1 MPPHGPSGH
10 PCDHDPAG
18 AGAHEG
24 LGEAGGDGG
33 LGVGGDGDGGP
44 KVQAELGMHCLW
56 LLG

>member
-18 AGAHEG
+18 TGAHEG
-24 LGEAGGDGG
+24 RGEAGGDGG
-33 LGVGGDGDGGP
+33 LGGDGDGGP